1 MTPERAFA
9 GGTVLTISAAGAT
22 TAYALGCPLVGHL
35 FVVLGFVGLTLT
47 FAKWLPGL
55 HRLPLVGAIPLPK
68 IEFHLEAPPGGMEFE
83 MDPTAEARVLL
94 CAGVLP
100 EGRREEITRV
110 TLNAHVVGAINIERT
125 KQDANPYPSG
135 GTRLQGPDGP
145 YWSHYPMTIPLGA
158 FLMFFKVTIPEPGEY
173 EVVLTLQ
180 SPDFRDKGDHFYRG
194 TLTARAT
201 GNAMSDPDVRDQL
214 RRLYADDVA
223 TVEGLLG
230 FADRLFARLELL
242 ARKQDGIVGAEV
254 ARATKM
260 LRAGLLLCE
269 NGYGEQAAMVC
280 RSMFESMAV
289 CTGWSPTRT
298 KLSSVSS
305 GTIATSAC
313 FGRSRSSRL
322 VGPTRMRSPRSSWA
336 IRRAARF

>member
-1 MTPERAFA
+1 M
-9 GGTVLTISAAGAT
+9 
-22 TAYALGCPLVGHL
+22 
-35 FVVLGFVGLTLT
+35 
-47 FAKWLPGL
+47 
-55 HRLPLVGAIPLPK
+55 
-68 IEFHLEAPPGGMEFE
+68 
-83 MDPTAEARVLL
+83 LL

-280 RSMFESMAV
+280 RDVGRRVPPHRPQHPRASDRHS
-289 CTGWSPTRT
+289 G
-298 KLSSVSS
+298 SVEDR
-305 GTIATSAC
+305 GA
-313 FGRSRSSRL
+313 
-322 VGPTRMRSPRSSWA
+322 SPRAVDVLRRRAPDEQPAPAQHDNGGARDDRPRRKRGRGRLQLWTLTGDGRTGPLLLVLHLHPDPGA
-336 IRRAARF
+336 ALRGVQAARIRRIPGDR

>member
-110 TLNAHVVGAINIERT
+110 TLNAYVVGAINIERT

-180 SPDFRDKGDHFYRG
+180 SPDFRDKGDHF
-194 TLTARAT
+194 
-201 GNAMSDPDVRDQL
+201 
-214 RRLYADDVA
+214 
-223 TVEGLLG
+223 
-230 FADRLFARLELL
+230 
-242 ARKQDGIVGAEV
+242 
-254 ARATKM
+254 
-260 LRAGLLLCE
+260 
-269 NGYGEQAAMVC
+269 
-280 RSMFESMAV
+280 
-289 CTGWSPTRT
+289 
-298 KLSSVSS
+298 
-305 GTIATSAC
+305 
-313 FGRSRSSRL
+313 
-322 VGPTRMRSPRSSWA
+322 
-336 IRRAARF
+336 